1 MGDVKRPFQQ
11 YFRYIEVVSMDMG
24 EGGGG
29 RKYRN
34 KTNTIPSI
42 TNKLFR
48 YRDIEIPHVMASR
61 VVVQLPTNG
70 VRALITYPVFTQ
82 HHFYIDMLMLFL
94 MLFHR

>member
-1 MGDVKRPFQQ
+1 MGDIKRPFQQ
-11 YFRYIEVVSMDMG
+11 YFSYIEV
-24 EGGGG
+24 
-29 RKYRN
+29 
-34 KTNTIPSI
+34 

-82 HHFYIDMLMLFL
+82 HHLHIEMLMLFL
-94 MLFHR
+94 MLFHRRYGVVCLLSR

>member
-1 MGDVKRPFQQ
+1 VILKLSEKKSSLFRGLWVMLNVPFNNISVTS
-11 YFRYIEVVSMDMG
+11 RSSVWIW
-24 EGGGG
+24 GGGRG

-61 VVVQLPTNG
+61 VTTTIV
-70 VRALITYPVFTQ
+70 
-82 HHFYIDMLMLFL
+82 HFVYDL
-94 MLFHR
+94 

>member
-1 MGDVKRPFQQ
+1 MLNVPFNNISVTS
-11 YFRYIEVVSMDMG
+11 RSSVWIW
-24 EGGGG
+24 GGGRG

-70 VRALITYPVFTQ
+70 VRALITYPVFT

>member
-1 MGDVKRPFQQ
+1 MLNDPFNNISVTS
-11 YFRYIEVVSMDMG
+11 RSSVWIWG
-24 EGGGG
+24 GGGGG

-82 HHFYIDMLMLFL
+82 HHFHIEMLMLFL